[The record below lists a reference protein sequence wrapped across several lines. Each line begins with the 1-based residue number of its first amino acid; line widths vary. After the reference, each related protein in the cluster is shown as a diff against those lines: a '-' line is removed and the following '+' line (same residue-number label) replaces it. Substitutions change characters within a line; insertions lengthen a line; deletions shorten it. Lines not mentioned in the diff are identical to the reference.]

1 MRLLLVDDHPLIL
14 LAVRTLLADFT
25 PAVDVVAA
33 PTAAA
38 ARQVL
43 AGSPPV
49 ELLLLNLQLPGEDGF
64 ALLDEWREAYPAVP
78 IAVMS
83 GSDSMADVIRAID
96 QGAMAYLPK
105 TSDPQLMKEALELVV
120 GGGIYVPP
128 MRMTGAPPPPPGGK
142 SPVSEPEPSPALPVG
157 GLRPSASALA
167 SLPITPRQH
176 EVLKGLLMGKPNK
189 LIAAELKIS
198 ADTVKDHVQAIF
210 RALGVRTR
218 TQAVLAVSQLA
229 ER

>member
-14 LAVRTLLADFT
+14 LAVRTLLADFK

-33 PTAAA
+33 GTAAA
-38 ARQVL
+38 AREIL

-64 ALLDEWREAYPAVP
+64 SLLDEWREAHPAVP

-105 TSDPQLMKEALELVV
+105 TSHPELMKEALELVV
-120 GGGIYVPP
+120 SGGIYVPP
-128 MRMTGAPPPPPGGK
+128 MRMTGVPPPQPGEKWVPPDPPPP
-142 SPVSEPEPSPALPVG
+142 PALPVG
-157 GLRPSASALA
+157 AVRPSAPALT

-189 LIAAELKIS
+189 LIASELKIS